1 MPINPDELYAA
12 AQRLNGL
19 NPTLVSDEVCA
30 RTMLN
35 RMYYAAYLATREAI
49 RSQLRNPA
57 FDVGHQTLSDTLYA
71 ATDPE
76 VREIGSCL
84 QVLRTAREE
93 SDYKLHVNIPKAFAA
108 LHLMNARF
116 VLARVGKLS
125 GRFPPLRPRRTR

>member
-1 MPINPDELYAA
+1 MPTKPDELYAA
-12 AQRLNGL
+12 AQRLNEL
-19 NPTLVSDEVCA
+19 KPPLISDEVCA

-49 RSQLRNPA
+49 RSQLKNAA

-84 QVLRTAREE
+84 QVLRTAREK
-93 SDYKLHVNIPKAFAA
+93 SDYKLHLGISKAVAA
-108 LHLMNARF
+108 LHLMNAQF
-116 VLARVGKLS
+116 VLERVGKLS
-125 GRFPPLRPRRTR
+125 GRFPPVRPRRKR